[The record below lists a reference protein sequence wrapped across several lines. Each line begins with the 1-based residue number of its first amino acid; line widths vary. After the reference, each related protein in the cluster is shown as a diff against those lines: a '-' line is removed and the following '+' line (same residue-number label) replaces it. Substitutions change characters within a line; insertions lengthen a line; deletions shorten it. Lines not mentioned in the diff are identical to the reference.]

1 MVTKEFPDFASA
13 LHACG
18 AGYESNDIAA
28 VVVEKTRR
36 LVANQSVEVPPLGIL
51 LAAASLAGRGSS
63 LRVVDVGGAAGAH
76 FVAVRRVLPQ
86 SVRLDWV
93 VVETST
99 MVAAAAALHSGDE
112 IRFSSDLSAAL
123 RTWSTPPDL
132 VLASGVLM
140 CLPNPIGALEEISD
154 SRAGGLVFTRTGL
167 SPDAA
172 TRIIVQE
179 SRLRDNGP
187 GPLPDGFTDRLVRY
201 PNTFVPKDKFERIL
215 GRNHELRFSAQE
227 TSRSWIAGETAIPQ
241 YAYVAHARETLS
253 TKEATV
259 S

>member
-1 MVTKEFPDFASA
+1 
-13 LHACG
+13 
-18 AGYESNDIAA
+18 
-28 VVVEKTRR
+28 
-36 LVANQSVEVPPLGIL
+36 
-51 LAAASLAGRGSS
+51 
-63 LRVVDVGGAAGAH
+63 
-76 FVAVRRVLPQ
+76 
-86 SVRLDWV
+86 
-93 VVETST
+93 

-112 IRFSSDLSAAL
+112 IRFSSDLPAAL
-123 RTWSTPPDL
+123 RTWSTPPNL

-140 CLPNPIGALEEISD
+140 CLPDPIEALEGISD

-201 PNTFVPKDKFERIL
+201 PNTFVPKDEFERIL
-215 GRNHELRFSAQE
+215 GRNHEIRFSSQE

-241 YAYVAHARETLS
+241 HAYVAHARETRS
-253 TKEATV
+253 TEEATV